1 MQQEL
6 ESAES
11 KKTSQLKQVE
21 KSNKI
26 LKQEK
31 EDMLSVCMTRI

>member
-11 KKTSQLKQVE
+11 KKTSQLKQLE

-31 EDMLSVCMTRI
+31 EDALRVITYVL